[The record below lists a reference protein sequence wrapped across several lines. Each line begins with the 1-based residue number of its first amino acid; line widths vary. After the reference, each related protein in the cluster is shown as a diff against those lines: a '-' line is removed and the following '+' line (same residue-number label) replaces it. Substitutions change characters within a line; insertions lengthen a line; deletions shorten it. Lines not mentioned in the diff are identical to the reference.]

1 MDGNK
6 KFFEELEEIFDKT
19 LEKFKD
25 EDYEIKLMYLDKQ
38 IIKVE
43 QNITNKMIKSEIDE
57 QKVEEIIKVQ
67 ETFLDKMK
75 EILGDDM
82 NE

>member
-1 MDGNK
+1 MDNEK
-6 KFFEELEEIFDKT
+6 KLYEELGEILDKT

-25 EDYEIKLMYLDKQ
+25 QDCEIKLMYLDRQ
-38 IIKVE
+38 IIKAE
-43 QNITNKMIKSEIDE
+43 QNISNKMSKCEIDE
-57 QKVEEIIKVQ
+57 QKAEEIIKVQ

>member
-1 MDGNK
+1 MVTK